1 MTSPDA
7 AREAMR
13 QLRERYRARRPE
25 VVGRFLALAAELA
38 RDIRSPE
45 AIEAVR
51 REAHRI
57 HGTAGTYG
65 FAEASRIAAELE
77 ARCER
82 WAADPGADA
91 GERPMVVERAAD
103 ALGRAFAAP
112 DEAPGQP

>member
-1 MTSPDA
+1 MTSRDSS
-7 AREAMR
+7 RDVLR
-13 QLRERYRARRPE
+13 QLRERYRARGPE

-38 RDIRSPE
+38 RDIRSAE

-77 ARCER
+77 ARCAR
-82 WAADPGADA
+82 WAADPDADA
-91 GERPMVVERAAD
+91 EQRPMLVERAAD
-103 ALGRAFAAP
+103 AIGRDFAAT
-112 DEAPGQP
+112 DDAASQP